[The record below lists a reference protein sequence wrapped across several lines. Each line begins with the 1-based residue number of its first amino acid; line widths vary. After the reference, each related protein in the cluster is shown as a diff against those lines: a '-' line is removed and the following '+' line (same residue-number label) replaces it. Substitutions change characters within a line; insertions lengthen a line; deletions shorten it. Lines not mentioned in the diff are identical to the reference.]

1 MIKCYEPMDKPTN
14 FNNAISRVAFATENV
29 HWAFEENPKE
39 QATEYLQ
46 TPNNVLGKRKSL

>member
-46 TPNNVLGKRKSL
+46 TSNNVFG